1 MSIKYEVGDI
11 VNCEVLGVSD
21 HEVSVDLNAGK
32 IGIIAFEDLS
42 EEEGYDPHKHL
53 RNGRHLT
60 AQITSLDDGRGNIRL
75 SVNAARHTDA
85 WDQLKDAHSANETLT
100 VHVREQV
107 KGGVVAYLK
116 GLRAF
121 IPASQLAAS
130 YVDNL
135 ADFVGRDLEV
145 KIDSIEPAKRRLVLS
160 ARAVEQE
167 KKRLEQ
173 QAKLDA
179 LEVGSIVEG
188 TVARL
193 KDFGAFVNI
202 ADGLDGLVHISQI
215 SLKRVEKVEDA
226 LRVGQ
231 KVRVKITGMKDG
243 KVSLSMKAV
252 ELLERP
258 SKEAAARKAQDEQ
271 VARYADRESTGTSLA
286 DLLGGIK
293 LD

>member
-1 MSIKYEVGDI
+1 M
-11 VNCEVLGVSD
+11 
-21 HEVSVDLNAGK
+21 
-32 IGIIAFEDLS
+32 
-42 EEEGYDPHKHL
+42 
-53 RNGRHLT
+53 
-60 AQITSLDDGRGNIRL
+60 
-75 SVNAARHTDA
+75 
-85 WDQLKDAHSANETLT
+85 
-100 VHVREQV
+100 
-107 KGGVVAYLK
+107 
-116 GLRAF
+116 
-121 IPASQLAAS
+121 
-130 YVDNL
+130 
-135 ADFVGRDLEV
+135 
-145 KIDSIEPAKRRLVLS
+145 
-160 ARAVEQE
+160 
-167 KKRLEQ
+167 
-173 QAKLDA
+173 
-179 LEVGSIVEG
+179 
-188 TVARL
+188 ARL